1 MSGGNNAGTFITYDL
16 SGMLGLSSAQQ
27 LQYRTYWN
35 IFEMI
40 QATNYNIS
48 TARSAGDRS
57 QAYYSFVSYAE
68 QNDFTIGR
76 FLHVQRY
83 PNSNWAL
90 VPKD

>member
-1 MSGGNNAGTFITYDL
+1 
-16 SGMLGLSSAQQ
+16 
-27 LQYRTYWN
+27 
-35 IFEMI
+35 MI

-48 TARSAGDRS
+48 TLRSAGDRY
-57 QAYYSFVSYAE
+57 QTYYSFVSYAE